1 MVTRVASR
9 WTLPIALAADHSP
22 PSTTTTTSTTTTP
35 VVAATPTAA
44 IRQTPPASEPTT
56 TTSTTTTT
64 APPPPLSAA
73 DGMAS
78 WYPEAPPGYCAS
90 PYLRFGSL
98 VTVTDVA
105 TGRSIRCIVDD
116 RQAINPGRV
125 IDLSYDGFSDLARPS
140 IGLVE
145 VRLSW

>member
-1 MVTRVASR
+1 VASR

-44 IRQTPPASEPTT
+44 IRQTPPTSEPTT

-64 APPPPLSAA
+64 APPPLSAA
-73 DGMAS
+73 DGVAS

-125 IDLSYDGFSDLARPS
+125 IDLSYDGFSDLTRPS